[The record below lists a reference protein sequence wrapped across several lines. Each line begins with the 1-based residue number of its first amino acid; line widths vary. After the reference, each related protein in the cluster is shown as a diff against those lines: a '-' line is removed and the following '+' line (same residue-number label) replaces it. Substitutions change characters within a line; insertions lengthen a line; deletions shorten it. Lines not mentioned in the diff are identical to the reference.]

1 MSRLLDMVKNFQYS
15 QGGPIVAFQ
24 VENEYGSY
32 NKDPKYLPWVKNIYE
47 KSNIVELLYTSGM
60 DHFLGTIKNIAEL
73 VLHTLAGS
81 LCGDQ

>member
-15 QGGPIVAFQ
+15 QGGPIIAFQ

-47 KSNIVELLYTSGM
+47 KTNIVELLYTSGM
-60 DHFLGTIKNIAEL
+60 DHFLETKKILRSYFYIRWRVVSVGIN
-73 VLHTLAGS
+73 
-81 LCGDQ
+81 